1 MKLAICLYENIGI
14 TQATSQRQDNVNL
27 LKESEIANTDPT
39 IYYEAIKLC

>member
-27 LKESEIANTDPT
+27 LIEPEIANTDPA
-39 IYYEAIKLC
+39 ICYEAVKL